1 MEDGLRCLTIVGAG
15 WRDAFDEFV
24 GPPQF
29 VCRRLHTP
37 ACPVFA
43 VSGAIQKVFVGIA
56 RRLPSRSFIAGVDPT
71 KSEEV
76 SDVLRNFAPRTGILF
91 G

>member
-1 MEDGLRCLTIVGAG
+1 MEDGLRCLTIIGAG

-29 VCRRLHTP
+29 VFRKQTP
-37 ACPVFA
+37 ACPAFP

-56 RRLPSRSFIAGVDPT
+56 RRLPSHSFIAGVDPV

-76 SDVLRNFAPRTGILF
+76 SDVLRNFAPRTGILV